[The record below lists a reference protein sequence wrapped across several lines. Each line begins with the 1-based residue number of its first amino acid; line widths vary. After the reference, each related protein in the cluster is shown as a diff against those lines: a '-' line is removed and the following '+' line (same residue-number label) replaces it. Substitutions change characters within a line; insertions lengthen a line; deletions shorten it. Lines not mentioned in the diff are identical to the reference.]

1 MPGSHILIVDDD
13 PQITSFLS
21 RYLEK
26 QHYTVSCTASAAEM
40 HRVLA
45 ERHIDLVVLD
55 IGLPDR
61 DGFEIMRDMRTSS
74 NLPIIVLS
82 GRDDPFDRVL
92 GLEFGAD
99 DYVTK
104 PFEARELLARIK
116 SVLRRCRLEEVAV
129 RQGTDKSPVLQFDQ
143 FVMKPQERSLFD
155 GRSGE
160 AVSLTTTE
168 FELLHALVKHPHA
181 VLSRD
186 QLLDLARGRQC
197 YVGDRTVDVHI
208 MRLRKK
214 IEPDAS
220 NPIYV
225 KTIHGIGYCFTADVV
240 QGKLA
245 NKQNKIRE
253 PEPAQDSNAPT
264 GPDGRP
270 CPATGG

>member
-1 MPGSHILIVDDD
+1 MTTGHILIVDDD

-21 RYLEK
+21 RYLKK
-26 QHYTVSCTASAAEM
+26 QHYKVSCTATAAEM
-40 HRVLA
+40 TKVLSQ
-45 ERHIDLVVLD
+45 HHVDLCILD

-61 DGFEIMRDMRTSS
+61 DGFDILRDMRSDS
-74 NLPIIVLS
+74 NLPVIVLS
-82 GRDDPFDRVL
+82 GRDDPFDRIL

-116 SVLRRCRLEEVAV
+116 TVLRRCRLEDVAV
-129 RQGTDKSPVLQFDQ
+129 RQASEGTPILQFDQ
-143 FVMKPQERSLFD
+143 FVMNAQERSL
-155 GRSGE
+155 RLLPHGE
-160 AVSLTTTE
+160 DVNLTTTE
-168 FELLHALVKHPHA
+168 FELLHAMVKHPHS

-214 IEPDAS
+214 IEPDAA
-220 NPIYV
+220 NPTYV

-240 QGKLA
+240 QSRSSLRQDHETPISVPAK
-245 NKQNKIRE
+245 E
-253 PEPAQDSNAPT
+253 PT
-264 GPDGRP
+264 RP
-270 CPATGG
+270 CPVMPNGLSG

>member
-1 MPGSHILIVDDD
+1 MTASHILIVDDD

-40 HRVLA
+40 QRVLA
-45 ERHIDLVVLD
+45 EKPVDLCVLD

-61 DGFEIMRDMRTSS
+61 DGFEIMREMRTSS

-116 SVLRRCRLEEVAV
+116 SVLRRCRLEEVAI
-129 RQGTDKSPVLQFDQ
+129 RQTSEATPILQFDH
-143 FVMKPQERSLFD
+143 FLLKPNERRLVDSRTD
-155 GRSGE
+155 KEIG
-160 AVSLTTTE
+160 LTTTE
-168 FELLHALVKHPHA
+168 FELLLALVKHPHS

-240 QGKLA
+240 QSSSARSSTAGGSTDQSRTTA
-245 NKQNKIRE
+245 
-253 PEPAQDSNAPT
+253 S
-264 GPDGRP
+264 GPGGRP
-270 CPATGG
+270 CPASD